1 MKFTNASNL
10 PLAIERAVS
19 NDPYDS
25 SGSDISTTRLIA
37 PPRIRVLEKRNYDL
51 LEEDVSDRIF
61 SLLGQSVHHI
71 IERAKTRKEL
81 SEKRLFYKD
90 EKITNGW
97 TLSGAF
103 DLLNREGHLTDFK
116 VTSAWQVVHALK
128 DGKPDWENQLNVLD
142 FLCRKNPNELIN
154 YKTKIK
160 VKRLSVMAILR
171 DWSLFQ
177 TMKSDNYPKKQVA
190 MIPIRRWTEDEQDNY
205 IRERIKIHQ
214 NAEKVSKLP
223 LCTATERW
231 RKEDQFA
238 VMKSGRKSALRLLD
252 TKQLA
257 LDYLKSQNMVEGVG
271 CSIVERKGEDV
282 RCQHY
287 CKVNQFCDYF
297 MKVNF

>member
-190 MIPIRRWTEDEQDNY
+190 MIPIRRWTEEEQDNY

-252 TKQLA
+252 TRQLA

-287 CKVNQFCDYF
+287 CKVNQFCDHF

>member
-10 PLAIERAVS
+10 PKAIERAVS

-51 LEEDVSDRIF
+51 LEEDVADRIF
-61 SLLGQSVHHI
+61 SLLGQSVHHV

-128 DGKPDWENQLNVLD
+128 EGKPDWENQLNVLD

-177 TMKSDNYPKKQVA
+177 TMRSDNYPRKQVA
-190 MIPIRRWTEDEQDNY
+190 MIPIRRWTEEEQDNY
-205 IRERIKIHQ
+205 VRERIKIHQ

-257 LDYLKSQNMVEGVG
+257 LDYLKSQNMVEGTG

-287 CKVNQFCDYF
+287 CKVNEFCDYF

>member
-205 IRERIKIHQ
+205 IKERIKIHQ

-282 RCQHY
+282 R
-287 CKVNQFCDYF
+287 
-297 MKVNF
+297 

>member
-10 PLAIERAVS
+10 PKAIERAVS

-51 LEEDVSDRIF
+51 LKEDVADRIF

-190 MIPIRRWTEDEQDNY
+190 MIPIRRWTEEEQDNY
-205 IRERIKIHQ
+205 VRERIKIHQ

-287 CKVNQFCDYF
+287 CKVNEFCDYF

>member
-10 PLAIERAVS
+10 PKAIERAVS

-51 LEEDVSDRIF
+51 LKEDVADRIF

-190 MIPIRRWTEDEQDNY
+190 MIPIRRWTEEEQDNY
-205 IRERIKIHQ
+205 VRERIKIHQ

>member
-10 PLAIERAVS
+10 PKAIERAVS

-51 LEEDVSDRIF
+51 LKEDVADRIF

-205 IRERIKIHQ
+205 VRERIKIHQ

-252 TKQLA
+252 TRQLA

-287 CKVNQFCDYF
+287 CKVNEFCDYF

>member
-10 PLAIERAVS
+10 PKAIERAVS

-51 LEEDVSDRIF
+51 LEEDVADRIF

-190 MIPIRRWTEDEQDNY
+190 MIPIRRWTEEEQDNY
-205 IRERIKIHQ
+205 VRERIKIHQ

-287 CKVNQFCDYF
+287 CKVNEFCDYF

>member
-1 MKFTNASNL
+1 MEFTNASNL
-10 PLAIERAVS
+10 PKAIERAVS

-51 LEEDVSDRIF
+51 LEEDVADRIF

-190 MIPIRRWTEDEQDNY
+190 MIPIRRWTEEEQDNY
-205 IRERIKIHQ
+205 VRERIKIHQ

-252 TKQLA
+252 TRQLA

-287 CKVNQFCDYF
+287 CKVNEFCDYF

>member
-51 LEEDVSDRIF
+51 LEEDVADRIF

-252 TKQLA
+252 TRQLA

>member
-10 PLAIERAVS
+10 PKAIERAVS

-37 PPRIRVLEKRNYDL
+37 PPRIRVLQKRNWDL
-51 LEEDVSDRIF
+51 LQEDVSDRIF
-61 SLLGQSVHHI
+61 SLLGQSIHHV

-128 DGKPDWENQLNVLD
+128 EGKPDWENQLNVLD

-177 TMKSDNYPKKQVA
+177 TMRSDNYPKKQVA
-190 MIPIRRWTEDEQDNY
+190 MIPIRRWTEEEQDNY
-205 IRERIKIHQ
+205 VRERIKIHQ

>member
-51 LEEDVSDRIF
+51 LEEDVADRIF
-61 SLLGQSVHHI
+61 SLLGQSVHHV

-128 DGKPDWENQLNVLD
+128 EGKPDWENQLNVLD

-177 TMKSDNYPKKQVA
+177 TMRSDNYPRKQVA
-190 MIPIRRWTEDEQDNY
+190 MIPIRRWTEEEQDNY
-205 IRERIKIHQ
+205 VRERIKIHQ

-257 LDYLKSQNMVEGVG
+257 LDYLKSQNMVEGTG

>member
-10 PLAIERAVS
+10 PKAIERAVS

-37 PPRIRVLEKRNYDL
+37 PPRIRVLEMRNWDL
-51 LEEDVSDRIF
+51 LEEDVADRIF
-61 SLLGQSVHHI
+61 SLLGQSVHHV

-190 MIPIRRWTEDEQDNY
+190 MIPIRRWTEEEQDNY
-205 IRERIKIHQ
+205 VRERIKIHQ

-257 LDYLKSQNMVEGVG
+257 LDYLKSQNMVEGTG

>member
-128 DGKPDWENQLNVLD
+128 EGKPDWENQLNVLD

-177 TMKSDNYPKKQVA
+177 TMRSDNYPRKQVA
-190 MIPIRRWTEDEQDNY
+190 MIPIRRWTEEEQDNY
-205 IRERIKIHQ
+205 VRERIKIHQ

-257 LDYLKSQNMVEGVG
+257 LDYLKSQNMVEGTG

>member
-1 MKFTNASNL
+1 MKYTNASNL
-10 PLAIERAVS
+10 PKAIERAVS

-37 PPRIRVLEKRNYDL
+37 PPRIRVLEKRNWDL

-61 SLLGQSVHHI
+61 TILGQSVHHM

-128 DGKPDWENQLNVLD
+128 EGKPDWENQLNVLD

-171 DWSLFQ
+171 DWSKLQ
-177 TMKSDNYPKKQVA
+177 VMKSDNYPRKQVV

-205 IRERIKIHQ
+205 IKERIKIHQ

-238 VMKSGRKSALRLLD
+238 VMKSGRKSAWRLFD
-252 TKQLA
+252 TEQLA
-257 LDYLKSQNMVEGVG
+257 LDFIKSQNMVKGVG
-271 CSIVERKGEDV
+271 CDIVHRKGEDV

>member
-10 PLAIERAVS
+10 PKAIERAVS

-51 LEEDVSDRIF
+51 LKEDVADRIF

-177 TMKSDNYPKKQVA
+177 TMRSDNYPRKQVA
-190 MIPIRRWTEDEQDNY
+190 MIPIRRWTEEEQDNY
-205 IRERIKIHQ
+205 VRERIKIHQ

-252 TKQLA
+252 TRQLA

-287 CKVNQFCDYF
+287 CNVNKFCDYF

>member
-1 MKFTNASNL
+1 MEFTNASNL
-10 PLAIERAVS
+10 PKAIERAVS

-51 LEEDVSDRIF
+51 LKEDVADRIF

-205 IRERIKIHQ
+205 VRERIKIHQ

-252 TKQLA
+252 TRQLA

-287 CKVNQFCDYF
+287 CKVNEFCDYF

>member
-128 DGKPDWENQLNVLD
+128 EGKPDWENQLNVLD

-205 IRERIKIHQ
+205 IKERIKIHQ

>member
-205 IRERIKIHQ
+205 IKERIKIHQ

-252 TKQLA
+252 TRQLA

-287 CKVNQFCDYF
+287 CKVNQFCDHF

>member
-205 IRERIKIHQ
+205 IKERIKIHQ

-287 CKVNQFCDYF
+287 CNVNKFCDYF

>member
-10 PLAIERAVS
+10 PKAIERAVS

-37 PPRIRVLEKRNYDL
+37 PPRIRVLEMRNWDL

-61 SLLGQSVHHI
+61 SLLGQSVHHV

-128 DGKPDWENQLNVLD
+128 EGKPDWENQLNVLD

-177 TMKSDNYPKKQVA
+177 TMRSDNYPRKQVA

-205 IRERIKIHQ
+205 VRERIKIHQ

-252 TKQLA
+252 TRQLA
-257 LDYLKSQNMVEGVG
+257 LDYLKSQNMVEGTG

>member
-10 PLAIERAVS
+10 PKAIERAVS

-51 LEEDVSDRIF
+51 LKEDVADRIF

-190 MIPIRRWTEDEQDNY
+190 MIPIRRWTEEEQDNY
-205 IRERIKIHQ
+205 VRERIKIHQ

-257 LDYLKSQNMVEGVG
+257 LDYLKSQNMVEGTG

>member
-1 MKFTNASNL
+1 MEFTNASNL
-10 PLAIERAVS
+10 PKAIERAVS

-51 LEEDVSDRIF
+51 VEEDVADRIF

-154 YKTKIK
+154 FKTKIK

-177 TMKSDNYPKKQVA
+177 TMRSDNYPRKQVA
-190 MIPIRRWTEDEQDNY
+190 MIPIRRWTEEEQDNY
-205 IRERIKIHQ
+205 VRERIKIHQ

-287 CKVNQFCDYF
+287 CKVNEFCDYF

>member
-1 MKFTNASNL
+1 M
-10 PLAIERAVS
+10 
-19 NDPYDS
+19 
-25 SGSDISTTRLIA
+25 
-37 PPRIRVLEKRNYDL
+37 
-51 LEEDVSDRIF
+51 
-61 SLLGQSVHHI
+61 
-71 IERAKTRKEL
+71 
-81 SEKRLFYKD
+81 
-90 EKITNGW
+90 
-97 TLSGAF
+97 
-103 DLLNREGHLTDFK
+103 LNREGHLTDFK

-205 IRERIKIHQ
+205 IKERIKIHQ

-252 TKQLA
+252 TRQLA
-257 LDYLKSQNMVEGVG
+257 LDYLKSQNMVEGVC

-282 RCQHY
+282 RWQHY
-287 CKVNQFCDYF
+287 CNVNKFCDYF

>member
-10 PLAIERAVS
+10 PKAIERAVS

-205 IRERIKIHQ
+205 VRERIKIHQ

-252 TKQLA
+252 TRQLA

>member
-10 PLAIERAVS
+10 PKAIERAVS

-51 LEEDVSDRIF
+51 LEEDVADRIF

-190 MIPIRRWTEDEQDNY
+190 MIPIRRWTEEEQDNY
-205 IRERIKIHQ
+205 VRERIKIHQ

-252 TKQLA
+252 TRQLA

-287 CKVNQFCDYF
+287 CKVNEFCDYF

>member
-51 LEEDVSDRIF
+51 LEEDVADRIF

-190 MIPIRRWTEDEQDNY
+190 MIPIRRWTEEEQDNY
-205 IRERIKIHQ
+205 VRERIKIHQ

-257 LDYLKSQNMVEGVG
+257 LDYLKSQNMVEGTG

>member
-1 MKFTNASNL
+1 MKYTNASNL
-10 PLAIERAVS
+10 PEAIVRAVS

-25 SGSDISTTRLIA
+25 SGSDISTTKLIA
-37 PPRIRVLEKRNYDL
+37 PPRIRVLQKRNWNS
-51 LEEDVSDRIF
+51 LEEDVSNRIW
-61 SLLGQSVHHI
+61 SLLGQSIHHI
-71 IERAKTRKEL
+71 IERAKTRKEIA
-81 SEKRLFYKD
+81 EKRLFYKD
-90 EKITNGW
+90 DKITNGW

-103 DLLNREGHLTDFK
+103 DLLNREGHLIDFK
-116 VTSAWQVVHALK
+116 TTSAWAVVSALNE
-128 DGKPDWENQLNVLD
+128 GKPDWENQLNVLD
-142 FLCRKNPNELIN
+142 FLCRKNPKELIN

-160 VKRLSVMAILR
+160 VKRLSIMAILR
-171 DWSLFQ
+171 DWSLVKSYQ
-177 TMKSDNYPKKQVA
+177 SDNYPKEQIV
-190 MIPIRRWTEDEQDNY
+190 MIPIRRWSEEEQENY

-223 LCTATERW
+223 VCTATERW
-231 RKEDQFA
+231 RKEDKYA

-252 TKQLA
+252 TRQLA

-287 CKVNQFCDYF
+287 CNVNKFCDHF

>member
-190 MIPIRRWTEDEQDNY
+190 MIPIRRWTEEEQDNY
-205 IRERIKIHQ
+205 VRERIKIHQ

-252 TKQLA
+252 TRQLA

>member
-190 MIPIRRWTEDEQDNY
+190 MIPIRRWTEEEQDNY
-205 IRERIKIHQ
+205 VRERIKIHQ

-252 TKQLA
+252 TRQLA

-287 CKVNQFCDYF
+287 CKVNEFCDYF

>member
-177 TMKSDNYPKKQVA
+177 TMKLDNYPKKQVA
-190 MIPIRRWTEDEQDNY
+190 MIPIRRWTEEEQDNY
-205 IRERIKIHQ
+205 IRERINRTI
-214 NAEKVSKLP
+214 L
-223 LCTATERW
+223 
-231 RKEDQFA
+231 
-238 VMKSGRKSALRLLD
+238 
-252 TKQLA
+252 
-257 LDYLKSQNMVEGVG
+257 
-271 CSIVERKGEDV
+271 
-282 RCQHY
+282 
-287 CKVNQFCDYF
+287 
-297 MKVNF
+297 

>member
-10 PLAIERAVS
+10 PKAIERAVS

-190 MIPIRRWTEDEQDNY
+190 MIPIRRWTEEEQDNY
-205 IRERIKIHQ
+205 VRERIKIHQ

-257 LDYLKSQNMVEGVG
+257 LDYLKSQNMVEGTG

>member
-51 LEEDVSDRIF
+51 LKEDVADRIF

-190 MIPIRRWTEDEQDNY
+190 MIPIRRWTEEEQDNY
-205 IRERIKIHQ
+205 VRERIKIHQ

-252 TKQLA
+252 TRQLA

-287 CKVNQFCDYF
+287 CKVKEFCDYF

>member
-205 IRERIKIHQ
+205 IKERIKIHQ

>member
-205 IRERIKIHQ
+205 IKERIKIHQ

-238 VMKSGRKSALRLLD
+238 VMKSGRKSAWRLFD
-252 TKQLA
+252 TEQLA
-257 LDYLKSQNMVEGVG
+257 LDFIKSQNMVKGVG